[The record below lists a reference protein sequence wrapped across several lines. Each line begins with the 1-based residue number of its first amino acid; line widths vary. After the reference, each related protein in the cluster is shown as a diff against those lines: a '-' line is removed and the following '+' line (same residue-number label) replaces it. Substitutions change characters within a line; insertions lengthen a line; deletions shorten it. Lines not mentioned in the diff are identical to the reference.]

1 VIEFVEECRGE
12 WKRLGVPDPIA
23 NEMAADLTAD
33 IEEAEAEGGSAEDVL
48 GTSLFD
54 PRRFAAAWAGAR
66 GVTGPP
72 VSVDPPAPPIRE
84 RHPWYR
90 PVTVVALAGVGFLMA
105 VAAAALVVG
114 RHSSA
119 VAAPVRRILSMPGS
133 TRLFGPSQAV
143 PPFRNFVPGPSFVVQ
158 NAGPFA
164 IVAFA
169 LLLVG
174 VVVVGLAVL
183 YWSPWSPWS
192 RRDSK
197 RRLG

>member
-1 VIEFVEECRGE
+1 VIEFVEECRRE

-33 IEEAEAEGGSAEDVL
+33 IQEAEAEGGSAEDVL

-66 GVTGPP
+66 GVTAPP
-72 VSVDPPAPPIRE
+72 ASVDPPAPPLRE
-84 RHPWYR
+84 RRPWYR
-90 PVTVVALAGVGFLMA
+90 PVTVVALAGVGVLMA
-105 VAAAALVVG
+105 LAAAALVVG

-119 VAAPVRRILSMPGS
+119 VAATTRRILEVPGS
-133 TRLFGPSQAV
+133 PRFFGPAQAT
-143 PPFRNFVPGPSFVVQ
+143 PPFRNFGPGPSFVVQ
-158 NAGPFA
+158 NAGPVA

-174 VVVVGLAVL
+174 VVVLGLAVL
-183 YWSPWSPWS
+183 YWSPWS
-192 RRDSK
+192 RRGSK

>member
-1 VIEFVEECRGE
+1 MIEFVEECRQE

-23 NEMAADLTAD
+23 NEMAVDLTAD

-72 VSVDPPAPPIRE
+72 SRIDPPDLQGR
-84 RHPWYR
+84 RRRPWYR
-90 PVTVVALAGVGFLMA
+90 AVSVAALTVVGFCMALAA
-105 VAAAALVVG
+105 TALVLG

-119 VAAPVRRILSMPGS
+119 VAAPVSRILGAPGS
-133 TRLFGPSQAV
+133 SRWIGPAPTI
-143 PPFRNFVPGPSFVVQ
+143 PPFRYVLPGPSFAVQ
-158 NAGPFA
+158 GTGPVA
-164 IVAFA
+164 ILAVA

-174 VVVVGLAVL
+174 VAGLGLAVL
-183 YWSPWSPWS
+183 FWFRWS
-192 RRDSK
+192 RHGSS
-197 RRLG
+197 RRLW

>member
-1 VIEFVEECRGE
+1 MIEFIQECRQE

-66 GVTGPP
+66 GVTAPAEPIDPITP
-72 VSVDPPAPPIRE
+72 VGQQRQ
-84 RHPWYR
+84 RWYR
-90 PVTVVALAGVGFLMA
+90 PAGAIALAAFGFL
-105 VAAAALVVG
+105 VTLFAAAVVIG

-119 VAAPVRRILSMPGS
+119 VAATTHQILSGPGGTRIFGPGS
-133 TRLFGPSQAV
+133 V
-143 PPFRNFVPGPSFVVQ
+143 PFRIFPHGPGI
-158 NAGPFA
+158 AGPNTA
-164 IVAFA
+164 PVALVGFA

-174 VVVVGLAVL
+174 VVILGVAVL
-183 YWSPWSPWS
+183 CWSPWS
-192 RRDSK
+192 RRQSK

>member
-1 VIEFVEECRGE
+1 VIEFIQECRQE

-66 GVTGPP
+66 GVTAPSEP
-72 VSVDPPAPPIRE
+72 VDPFTPLGRQ
-84 RHPWYR
+84 RQRWYR
-90 PVTVVALAGVGFLMA
+90 PAMVIALAVIGFMVTLAAAALALGRHSMA
-105 VAAAALVVG
+105 VAATT
-114 RHSSA
+114 HQ
-119 VAAPVRRILSMPGS
+119 ILSGPGP
-133 TRLFGPSQAV
+133 TRLFGPGSAM
-143 PPFRNFVPGPSFVVQ
+143 PPIRVFAHGPGFAVQ
-158 NAGPFA
+158 NTAPVA

-174 VVVVGLAVL
+174 VVILGVAVL
-183 YWSPWSPWS
+183 CWSPWS
-192 RRDSK
+192 RRQSK

>member
-1 VIEFVEECRGE
+1 VIEFIQECRQE

-33 IEEAEAEGGSAEDVL
+33 IEEAESEGGSAEDVL

-66 GVTGPP
+66 GVTAPA
-72 VSVDPPAPPIRE
+72 DPIDPFAPLVKE
-84 RHPWYR
+84 RRPWYR
-90 PVTVVALAGVGFLMA
+90 PALVVALAVIGFMVTL
-105 VAAAALVVG
+105 AAATLVVG

-119 VAAPVRRILSMPGS
+119 VAATTHRILSGPGPTRIFGPGS
-133 TRLFGPSQAV
+133 AI
-143 PPFRNFVPGPSFVVQ
+143 PPFRTVIQGPGFAVPNTGPVAVV
-158 NAGPFA
+158 G
-164 IVAFA
+164 FA

-174 VVVVGLAVL
+174 LVILGVAVL
-183 YWSPWSPWS
+183 CWSPWS
-192 RRDSK
+192 RRQSK

>member
-1 VIEFVEECRGE
+1 VIEFIQECRQE

-33 IEEAEAEGGSAEDVL
+33 IEEAESEGGSAEDVL

-66 GVTGPP
+66 GVTAPPDHVDPFAPP
-72 VSVDPPAPPIRE
+72 VRE

-90 PVTVVALAGVGFLMA
+90 PAAVIALAVIGFFMA
-105 VAAAALVVG
+105 LAAAALVVG

-119 VAAPVRRILSMPGS
+119 VAAPVRRILSVPGS
-133 TRLFGPSQAV
+133 GPLFGPGSAV
-143 PPFRNFVPGPSFVVQ
+143 PPFRTFVQGPSFAVQ
-158 NAGPFA
+158 NTGPVG
-164 IVAFA
+164 IVALA
-169 LLLVG
+169 VLLVG
-174 VVVVGLAVL
+174 VVILGIAVL
-183 YWSPWSPWS
+183 WWSPWS
-192 RRDSK
+192 RRQSK

>member
-1 VIEFVEECRGE
+1 MIEFIEECRRE

-66 GVTGPP
+66 GVTAP
-72 VSVDPPAPPIRE
+72 SVESAPPAPPR
-84 RHPWYR
+84 RVSHQWYR
-90 PVTVVALAGVGFLMA
+90 PVLALALMA
-105 VAAAALVVG
+105 AAFLAVVAAAVLIVG

-119 VAAPVRRILSMPGS
+119 VAAPIGRVSILPGS
-133 TRLFGPSQAV
+133 THLSG
-143 PPFRNFVPGPSFVVQ
+143 PGPVSPPLRIFMHGQSFVLG
-158 NAGPFA
+158 NAAPFA
-164 IVAFA
+164 ILAFA
-169 LLLVG
+169 ILLVG
-174 VVVVGLAVL
+174 IAGLSFALL
-183 YWSPWSPWS
+183 YWSPWF
-192 RRDSK
+192 RRGSQ